1 MKPNAEDLKI
11 TVQEIEKFL
20 KVTGFVIFYGTD
32 INEGYD
38 ITEVEWNKEK
48 SDWRDFLS
56 TAKKAEAKVIVLQA
70 SPFSI
75 ERFIEMLDEE
85 NEEGGKPTKL
95 PKDLEG
101 HIGLF
106 GQFSLFWFRDGVK
119 YSYSQATDWWKQVE
133 RLCEVSESSEDDKDI
148 SSEDEKAV
156 IKEIEAKSI
165 EELADELVIFIEKE
179 FPNQKISGERMR
191 FFWKSKGLDYSLF
204 LDVSVENK
212 MDKVRSLAKLKLEQ
226 KENNIIP
233 EFIEY
238 CLQWSKNK
246 GLKRISRV
254 DIDYLLRKK
263 GLTLSKPSRETVYNE
278 LKNLFENM
286 LKEKDQGS

>member
-70 SPFSI
+70 SP
-75 ERFIEMLDEE
+75 L
-85 NEEGGKPTKL
+85 GGKPTKL

-165 EELADELVIFIEKE
+165 EELADELVIFMEKE

-226 KENNIIP
+226 KESNIIP

-246 GLKRISRV
+246 GLKKISRV

-263 GLTLSKPSRETVYNE
+263 GLTLSKPSREIVYNE
-278 LKNLFENM
+278 LKDLFEKR
-286 LKEKDQGS
+286 LKEKDRGS